1 MQQVLLMSAHPGNNG
16 GGRDPQLLEGLLS
29 KLPLFRQVAPR
40 QVFQVA
46 AQSRMQR
53 VRRGAAL
60 FHKGERLPGVIAM
73 AYGSAKVALR
83 RTGGDEK
90 VVRLLG
96 PNESFG
102 EASVLLDRPC
112 PVDVVALADSM
123 LAVIPPPPLL
133 RLFEHDIGFARNLA
147 RMLGARFLNL
157 LGEFEASVQ
166 QNGVQRLAHYLD
178 SLAQPN
184 GAPDSWIVRLPAN
197 KTTVAARLGVTKET
211 MSRLLRELTNREL
224 ITVSRREILIR
235 DRAGLAQVAG

>member
-29 KLPLFRQVAPR
+29 NLLLFRQVTPR
-40 QVFQVA
+40 SIFQVA

-53 VRRGAAL
+53 VRRGAVL

-73 AYGSAKVALR
+73 AYGSAKLSLR

-96 PNESFG
+96 PNGSFG

-123 LAVIPPPPLL
+123 LAVIPAAPLL
-133 RLFEHDIGFARNLA
+133 RLLEHDAGFARNVV
-147 RMLGARFLNL
+147 RMLGTRFLDL
-157 LGEFEASVQ
+157 LSEFEASVQ

-184 GAPDSWIVRLPAN
+184 GTPDSWIVRLPAN
-197 KTTVAARLGVTKET
+197 KTTVAGRLGVTKET
-211 MSRLLRELTNREL
+211 MSRLLRELTNRDL

-235 DRAGLAQVAG
+235 NRAGLAQVAG